1 MLLGVPVDDAL
12 SAVNRSGLGND
23 LGILLGVVEHLA
35 ADSGGVG
42 VIGVSVDEDIL
53 ILGIAIVVVV
63 VLERQSGVSSRLLSA
78 SAIGAIIDLE
88 GDGGRSLDVTLSI
101 IGDVSNIGDLGKEGV
116 DHHDGLGILVDLEQ
130 TALSAHLGDGVG
142 QVDEV
147 VRGLGLAVDDQRVSG
162 ISAQAEVVSDV
173 ALSNSLGV
181 GQVGLLNEGS
191 GLVAGGVGPLGGG
204 TAPLVGSS
212 SGSELEVLLAEAVGL
227 GADDL
232 IGHIAEGR
240 GVGDLSLLDALEQEL
255 SDQLTGSGSV
265 QVGGLRHVV
274 QNAELL
280 RGLRNMERP
289 VSAGE
294 LVVLVVADSAE
305 DHGEDFIAGDLAGRL
320 EGAIGITLDEGGV
333 GAVADVALSPTGAS
347 HVAELVISGIEAG
360 LIVLGDVGS
369 VDTIDDRS
377 YLSAGDVALGLEGTI
392 LITLEHTHAIQNGNR
407 LSVIIADA
415 LVILEGCVGADGQ
428 RQSHDQSQHHC
439 E

>member
-1 MLLGVPVDDAL
+1 MLLGVVVDHAL
-12 SAVNRSGLGND
+12 SAVNGSGLGND
-23 LGILLGVVEHLA
+23 LAVLVSGGLDEAALGSVV
-35 ADSGGVG
+35 SSVGVG
-42 VIGVSVDEDIL
+42 VQENVIADSIRIRILAVGEGERGSSSGSLGGIDIELDGSLGAQVALSVI
-53 ILGIAIVVVV
+53 
-63 VLERQSGVSSRLLSA
+63 SGR
-78 SAIGAIIDLE
+78 
-88 GDGGRSLDVTLSI
+88 
-101 IGDVSNIGDLGKEGV
+101 SNIGDLGEEGV
-116 DHHDGLGILVDLEQ
+116 DHDDGIVIDLNQ
-130 TALSAHLGDGVG
+130 TALSTHLGDGVG
-142 QVDEV
+142 QVDRV
-147 VRGLGLAVDDQRVSG
+147 GRGLLLAVDIQGVSG
-162 ISAQAEVVSDV
+162 VDLQASVVSDV

-191 GLVAGGVGPLGGG
+191 GLVAGVVGPLGGG
-204 TAPLVGSS
+204 TAPLVGGLSRV
-212 SGSELEVLLAEAVGL
+212 ELEVLLAEAVVL
-227 GADDL
+227 GTDDL

-294 LVVLVVADSAE
+294 LVVLVVANRAE

-320 EGAIGITLDEGGV
+320 EGAIGIALDEGGV
-333 GAVADVALSPTGAS
+333 GAVADVALSPTGTS

-415 LVILEGCVGADGQ
+415 LVILEGVGADGQ

>member
-1 MLLGVPVDDAL
+1 MTI
-12 SAVNRSGLGND
+12 AVSG
-23 LGILLGVVEHLA
+23 
-35 ADSGGVG
+35 
-42 VIGVSVDEDIL
+42 
-53 ILGIAIVVVV
+53 
-63 VLERQSGVSSRLLSA
+63 SS
-78 SAIGAIIDLE
+78 
-88 GDGGRSLDVTLSI
+88 
-101 IGDVSNIGDLGKEGV
+101 GDLGDLGEEGV
-116 DHHDGLGILVDLEQ
+116 DHDDGIVIDFEQ
-130 TALSAHLGDGVG
+130 TTLSTHLGLGVG
-142 QVDEV
+142 QVDRV
-147 VRGLGLAVDDQRVSG
+147 GRGLLLAVDIQGVSG
-162 ISAQAEVVSDV
+162 VDLQASIVSDV
-173 ALSNSLGV
+173 ALSNGLGV

-320 EGAIGITLDEGGV
+320 EGAIGIALDEGGV
-333 GAVADVALSPTGAS
+333 GAVADVALSPTGTS

>member
-1 MLLGVPVDDAL
+1 M
-12 SAVNRSGLGND
+12 
-23 LGILLGVVEHLA
+23 
-35 ADSGGVG
+35 
-42 VIGVSVDEDIL
+42 
-53 ILGIAIVVVV
+53 
-63 VLERQSGVSSRLLSA
+63 
-78 SAIGAIIDLE
+78 
-88 GDGGRSLDVTLSI
+88 
-101 IGDVSNIGDLGKEGV
+101 
-116 DHHDGLGILVDLEQ
+116 
-130 TALSAHLGDGVG
+130 
-142 QVDEV
+142 
-147 VRGLGLAVDDQRVSG
+147 
-162 ISAQAEVVSDV
+162 SDV

-294 LVVLVVADSAE
+294 LVVLVVANRAE
-305 DHGEDFIAGDLAGRL
+305 DHGEDLVARDVAGGL
-320 EGAIGITLDEGGV
+320 EGAVGITLDESGV
-333 GAVADVALSPTGAS
+333 GAVADVALSPTGTS

-360 LIVLGDVGS
+360 LIVLSDVGS

-392 LITLEHTHAIQNGNR
+392 LITLEHTHAIQNGNG

-415 LVILEGCVGADGQ
+415 LVILEGVGADGQ

>member
-1 MLLGVPVDDAL
+1 M
-12 SAVNRSGLGND
+12 
-23 LGILLGVVEHLA
+23 
-35 ADSGGVG
+35 
-42 VIGVSVDEDIL
+42 
-53 ILGIAIVVVV
+53 
-63 VLERQSGVSSRLLSA
+63 
-78 SAIGAIIDLE
+78 
-88 GDGGRSLDVTLSI
+88 
-101 IGDVSNIGDLGKEGV
+101 
-116 DHHDGLGILVDLEQ
+116 
-130 TALSAHLGDGVG
+130 
-142 QVDEV
+142 
-147 VRGLGLAVDDQRVSG
+147 
-162 ISAQAEVVSDV
+162 
-173 ALSNSLGV
+173 
-181 GQVGLLNEGS
+181 
-191 GLVAGGVGPLGGG
+191 

-232 IGHIAEGR
+232 VSHITESGR
-240 GVGDLSLLDALEQEL
+240 VVDGGSL
-255 SDQLTGSGSV
+255 SDGTEQQLGNQLTGSGSV

-294 LVVLVVADSAE
+294 LVVLVVANRAE
-305 DHGEDFIAGDLAGRL
+305 DHGENLVARDVAGGL
-320 EGAIGITLDEGGV
+320 EGAVGITLDEGGV
-333 GAVADVALSPTGAS
+333 GAVADVTGSPGGAS

-377 YLSAGDVALGLEGTI
+377 YLSAGDVALGLEGAI
-392 LITLEHTHAIQNGNR
+392 GIALEHTHAVQDGNR